1 MEGNLWD
8 ERLTLILD
16 IGEQMMVS
24 GAEVSR
30 VEDSIYRICMAYGAD
45 KAEVL
50 SITTSLIVTVY
61 PKEQGSVTQ
70 TRRIKGFSSDMNRL
84 DKMNALSRHICER
97 KMDVGEAR
105 KEYDSVIAEGRYQW
119 QIRLFAYL
127 LVAFAFSMFFGG
139 DVSDGLVSAII
150 AIPFFGIDIVWNRFK
165 LNNFLML
172 FVSSLVGGFLASAFV
187 AMGLAHSVS
196 MVSIGDVMI
205 LIPGII
211 LTNSMRDM
219 FGGDTITGV
228 VRFLEAILTA
238 VTIAFGFTASEHFFN
253 NNFVVLGADKAFTLP
268 LYILYPVEIVM
279 AFLGALGYSTIYN
292 VKGDRLAACGLGGG
306 LSWIAYLFAGTF
318 TVNDPSR
325 YLFATI
331 VVTFYAEK
339 MAKYKKA
346 PATIFLV
353 SAIMPLVPGGSLYRS
368 LSYAVDQKWH
378 EFSMTGMNTLVIA
391 LAIAVGMLVTT
402 SVYASA
408 RERKK
413 LRLVGH

>member
-1 MEGNLWD
+1 
-8 ERLTLILD
+8 
-16 IGEQMMVS
+16 
-24 GAEVSR
+24 
-30 VEDSIYRICMAYGAD
+30 
-45 KAEVL
+45 
-50 SITTSLIVTVY
+50 
-61 PKEQGSVTQ
+61 
-70 TRRIKGFSSDMNRL
+70 
-84 DKMNALSRHICER
+84 
-97 KMDVGEAR
+97 
-105 KEYDSVIAEGRYQW
+105 
-119 QIRLFAYL
+119 
-127 LVAFAFSMFFGG
+127 
-139 DVSDGLVSAII
+139 
-150 AIPFFGIDIVWNRFK
+150 
-165 LNNFLML
+165 ML